1 MIPKTIHYCWF
12 GRGELSAKA
21 KKCIQ
26 SWKKYC
32 PDYEIIEWNEDNF
45 DVHQNEYTKKVYA
58 EKKYAFLSD
67 YARLKIVYEQGGIYL
82 DVDVELVKSLDD
94 LLENDAYF
102 GFETKEFINTGVG
115 FGAKKGSIAVKTLLE
130 EYNKLLDG
138 NKDVIGCPKLNTEGL
153 IKLGLERN
161 GQLQKISGC
170 TVYPVDY
177 FNPYDDPTGRL
188 KKTENTHSI
197 HWYAKSWLDKKSIIR
212 SKLTQPLHRIFGTD
226 FFRKKR

>member
-130 EYNKLLDG
+130 EYNQLLDG
-138 NKDVIGCPKLNTEGL
+138 TKDVIGCPKLNTEGV

-161 GQLQKISGC
+161 GQLQKLADC
-170 TVYPVDY
+170 TVYPSDY

>member
-82 DVDVELVKSLDD
+82 DVDVELVKSLDN

-130 EYNKLLDG
+130 EYNQLLDG
-138 NKDVIGCPKLNTEGL
+138 TKDVIGCPKLNTEGV

-161 GQLQKISGC
+161 GQLQKLVDC
-170 TVYPVDY
+170 TVYPADY

-188 KKTENTHSI
+188 NKTKNTYSI
-197 HWYAKSWLDKKSIIR
+197 HWYAKSWLDKKTIIR
-212 SKLTQPLHRIFGTD
+212 SKLTKPLHRIFGTD
-226 FFRKKR
+226 FLKKKR

>member
-130 EYNKLLDG
+130 EYNQLLDG
-138 NKDVIGCPKLNTEGL
+138 TKDVIGCPKLNTEGV

-161 GQLQKISGC
+161 GQLQKLADC
-170 TVYPVDY
+170 TVYPSDY

-188 KKTENTHSI
+188 NKTKNTYSI

-212 SKLTQPLHRIFGTD
+212 SKMTQPLHRIFGTD
-226 FFRKKR
+226 FFRKK

>member
-12 GRGELSAKA
+12 GRGELSTKA

-45 DVHQNEYTKKVYA
+45 DINQNEYTRKVYA

-115 FGAKKGSIAVKTLLE
+115 FGAKQGSIAVKTLLE
-130 EYNKLLDG
+130 EYNQLLDG
-138 NKDVIGCPKLNTEGL
+138 TKDVIGCPKLNTEGV

-161 GQLQKISGC
+161 GQLQKLADC
-170 TVYPVDY
+170 TVYPADY
-177 FNPYDDPTGRL
+177 FNPYDDPTGR
-188 KKTENTHSI
+188 
-197 HWYAKSWLDKKSIIR
+197 
-212 SKLTQPLHRIFGTD
+212 
-226 FFRKKR
+226 

>member
-130 EYNKLLDG
+130 EYNQLLDG
-138 NKDVIGCPKLNTEGL
+138 TKDVIGCPKLNTEGV

-161 GQLQKISGC
+161 GQLQKLADC
-170 TVYPVDY
+170 TVYPADY

-188 KKTENTHSI
+188 NKTKNTYSI
-197 HWYAKSWLDKKSIIR
+197 HWYAKSWLDKKTIIR
-212 SKLTQPLHRIFGTD
+212 SKLTKPLHRIFGTD
-226 FFRKKR
+226 FLKKKR

>member
-1 MIPKTIHYCWF
+1 MIPKKIHYCWF
-12 GRGELSAKA
+12 GRGELTVKA

-45 DVHQNEYTKKVYA
+45 DVHQNEYTKKVYT

-67 YARLKIVYEQGGIYL
+67 YARLKVVYEHGGVYL

-94 LLENDAYF
+94 LLENDAFF

-115 FGAKKGSIAVKTLLE
+115 FGAKRGSTAVKTLLE
-130 EYNKLLDG
+130 EYNQLLDG
-138 NKDVIGCPKLNTEGL
+138 TKDVIGCPKLNTEGL

-161 GQLQKISGC
+161 GQLQKLDEC
-170 TVYPVDY
+170 TVYPAEY

-188 KKTENTHSI
+188 NKTKNTHSI
-197 HWYAKSWLDKKSIIR
+197 HWYAKSWMDKKSIIR

>member
-1 MIPKTIHYCWF
+1 MIPKKIHYCWF
-12 GRGELSAKA
+12 GRGELTVKA

-45 DVHQNEYTKKVYA
+45 DVHQNEYTKKVYT

-67 YARLKIVYEQGGIYL
+67 YARLKVVYEHGGVYL

-94 LLENDAYF
+94 LLENDAFF

-115 FGAKKGSIAVKTLLE
+115 FGAKQGSTAVKTLLE
-130 EYNKLLDG
+130 EYNQLLDG
-138 NKDVIGCPKLNTEGL
+138 TKDVIGCPKLNTEGL

-161 GQLQKISGC
+161 GQLQKLDEC
-170 TVYPVDY
+170 TVYPAEY

-188 KKTENTHSI
+188 NKTNNTYSI
-197 HWYAKSWLDKKSIIR
+197 HWYAKSWMDKKSIIR

>member
-130 EYNKLLDG
+130 EYNQLLDG
-138 NKDVIGCPKLNTEGL
+138 TKAVIGCPKLNTEGV

-161 GQLQKISGC
+161 GQLQKLADC
-170 TVYPVDY
+170 TVYPSDY

-188 KKTENTHSI
+188 NKTKNTYSI
-197 HWYAKSWLDKKSIIR
+197 HWYAKSWLNKKSIIR

>member
-1 MIPKTIHYCWF
+1 MIPKKIHYCWF
-12 GRGELSAKA
+12 GRGELTVKA

-45 DVHQNEYTKKVYA
+45 DVHQNEYTKKVYT

-67 YARLKIVYEQGGIYL
+67 YARLKVVYEHGGVYL
-82 DVDVELVKSLDD
+82 DVDVELVKSLDE
-94 LLENDAYF
+94 LLENDAFF

-115 FGAKKGSIAVKTLLE
+115 FGAKQGSTAVKTLLE
-130 EYNKLLDG
+130 EYNQLLDG
-138 NKDVIGCPKLNTEGL
+138 TKDVIGCPKLNTEGL

-161 GQLQKISGC
+161 GQLQKLDEC
-170 TVYPVDY
+170 TVYPAEY

-188 KKTENTHSI
+188 NKTKNTHSI
-197 HWYAKSWLDKKSIIR
+197 HWYAKSWMDKKSIIR

>member
-12 GRGELSAKA
+12 GRGELSTKA

-130 EYNKLLDG
+130 EYNQLLDG
-138 NKDVIGCPKLNTEGL
+138 TKDVIGCPKLNTEGV

-161 GQLQKISGC
+161 GQLQKLADC
-170 TVYPVDY
+170 TVYPADY

-188 KKTENTHSI
+188 NKTKNTYSI
-197 HWYAKSWLDKKSIIR
+197 HWYAKSWLDKKTIIR
-212 SKLTQPLHRIFGTD
+212 SKLTKPLHRIFGTD
-226 FFRKKR
+226 FLKKKR

>member
-1 MIPKTIHYCWF
+1 MIPKKIHYCWF
-12 GRGELSAKA
+12 GRGELTTKA

-26 SWKKYC
+26 PWKKYC

-45 DVHQNEYTKKVYA
+45 DVNQNEYTKEVYS

-94 LLENDAYF
+94 LLDNDAYF

-115 FGAKKGSIAVKTLLE
+115 FGTKQGSIAVKTLLE
-130 EYNKLLDG
+130 EYNQLLDG
-138 NKDVIGCPKLNTEGL
+138 TKDVIGCPKLNTEGL

-161 GQLQKISGC
+161 GQLQHLSNC
-170 TVYPVDY
+170 TVYPADY

-188 KKTENTHSI
+188 KKTKNTYSI
-197 HWYAKSWLDKKSIIR
+197 HWYAKSWLDKRSIIR